1 LRRHE
6 TSFRASTGKLA
17 SITIRAVYHGCLMGT
32 AQDAARVLHG
42 LFSGKLLSAA
52 MFEQMLSRHPL
63 GGAMAGRPWT
73 DCGYGLGL
81 MTGSMGDN
89 GRAIGHSGGGPFSVN
104 AVYHFPDRDIPVTVA
119 CFTDGEDEG
128 RAEFQAARFAQA
140 K

>member
-1 LRRHE
+1 
-6 TSFRASTGKLA
+6 
-17 SITIRAVYHGCLMGT
+17 MGT

-104 AVYHFPDRDIPVTVA
+104 ALYQFLDRDIPVTVA
-119 CFTDGEDEG
+119 CFADGEDEG
-128 RAEFQAARFAQA
+128 KAEFQPARFAQA
-140 K
+140 E